1 MDLTNIEKEEL
12 LKARIAFLESVYL
25 SELEDLESLVSINS
39 HKISI
44 VQSDILDRRA
54 SIDAL
59 IEELYNITR

>member
-59 IEELYNITR
+59 IEELNRVEP